1 MSKHL
6 HRDLDLL
13 KKEILEMGSLVEEAT
28 RRAIEAL
35 EKRDADLAH
44 DVIEGD
50 DRLDTKEV
58 EVEEECLKVLAL
70 HQPVAADLRFIV
82 TVLKVNNDLERMGD
96 LAKNIAERS
105 LDIVL
110 DRKLVP
116 RELRE
121 MADRVQGMVT
131 RSLDALV
138 RMDPWIARAVLGDDH
153 AIDELNA
160 RMHATFRTEME
171 RDSSGVSNAISLL
184 LVSRHLERIADQAT
198 NIAEDVIFTVEG
210 ELVRHRHWDP
220 VAAREP
226 NSGLDR
232 GLRAI

>member
-13 KKEILEMGSLVEEAT
+13 KKEILEMGSLVEKAT
-28 RRAIEAL
+28 RKSIEAL
-35 EKRDADLAH
+35 EQRDAELARE
-44 DVIEGD
+44 VIEGD
-50 DRLDTKEV
+50 DLLDAKEV

-105 LDIVL
+105 LDIVM
-110 DRKLVP
+110 DRKNVP
-116 RELRE
+116 PQLRE

-138 RMDPWIARAVLGDDH
+138 RMDPWIARAVLGDDD
-153 AIDELNA
+153 AIDELNG
-160 RMHATFRTEME
+160 RIHALFRAEME
-171 RDSSGVSNAISLL
+171 QDSGRVANGISLL

-210 ELVRHRHWDP
+210 DLVRHRRWAP
-220 VAAREP
+220 VVVGAPRF
-226 NSGLDR
+226 GLDR
-232 GLRAI
+232 RS

>member
-13 KKEILEMGSLVEEAT
+13 KKEILEMGSLVEKAT
-28 RRAIEAL
+28 RKSIEAL
-35 EKRDADLAH
+35 EQRDAELARE
-44 DVIEGD
+44 VIEGD
-50 DRLDTKEV
+50 DLLDAKEV

-110 DRKLVP
+110 DRKSVP
-116 RELRE
+116 PQIRE

-138 RMDPWIARAVLGDDH
+138 RMDPWIARAVLGDDD
-153 AIDELNA
+153 AIDELNG
-160 RMHATFRTEME
+160 RIHALFCAEME
-171 RDSSGVSNAISLL
+171 RDSKTVSNALSLV

-210 ELVRHRHWDP
+210 ELVRHRRWEP
-220 VAAREP
+220 VSVSP
-226 NSGLDR
+226 PSGKDR

>member
-13 KKEILEMGSLVEEAT
+13 KKEILEMGSLVEKAT
-28 RRAIEAL
+28 RKAIEAL
-35 EKRDADLAH
+35 EQRDAELAGE
-44 DVIEGD
+44 VIEGD
-50 DRLDTKEV
+50 DLLDAKEV

-110 DRKLVP
+110 DRKHVP
-116 RELRE
+116 PQLRE

-138 RMDPWIARAVLGDDH
+138 RMDPWIARAVLGDDD
-153 AIDELNA
+153 AIDELNS
-160 RMHATFRTEME
+160 RIHAHFRSEME

-210 ELVRHRHWDP
+210 ELVRHRRWDP
-220 VAAREP
+220 IVVGSP
-226 NSGLDR
+226 KSGLGR
-232 GLRAI
+232 KS

>member
-13 KKEILEMGSLVEEAT
+13 KKEILEMGSLVEKAT
-28 RRAIEAL
+28 RKAIEAL
-35 EKRDADLAH
+35 EQRDAELAGE
-44 DVIEGD
+44 VIEGD
-50 DRLDTKEV
+50 DLLDAKEV

-110 DRKLVP
+110 DRKHVP
-116 RELRE
+116 PQLRE

-138 RMDPWIARAVLGDDH
+138 RMDPWIARAVLGDDD
-153 AIDELNA
+153 AIDELNS
-160 RMHATFRTEME
+160 RIHAHFRSEME

-210 ELVRHRHWDP
+210 ELVRHRRWEP
-220 VAAREP
+220 VSVSP
-226 NSGLDR
+226 PSGKDR

>member
-1 MSKHL
+1 VV
-6 HRDLDLL
+6 D
-13 KKEILEMGSLVEEAT
+13 
-28 RRAIEAL
+28 
-35 EKRDADLAH
+35 
-44 DVIEGD
+44 GD
-50 DRLDTKEV
+50 DRLDAKEV

-153 AIDELNA
+153 AIDQLNA
-160 RMHATFRTEME
+160 RMHAIFRAEME
-171 RDSSGVSNAISLL
+171 KDPSVVANALSLL

-210 ELVRHRHWDP
+210 ELVRHRRWNP
-220 VAAREP
+220 VVAGGP